1 MACRV
6 VIKQTVASGQSM
18 GAELSLEVSDASG
31 IGDAVPC
38 RGQKFEPDRIL
49 LQPAQT
55 EHPLKGYRKIAAP
68 FAIFRRKPAPEENC
82 HTGSIGGKSS

>member
-1 MACRV
+1 
-6 VIKQTVASGQSM
+6 M

-31 IGDAVPC
+31 IGDAVAR

-55 EHPLKGYRKIAAP
+55 EHPLKRHGKIAAA
-68 FAIFRRKPAPEENC
+68 FAIFRRKSAPEEDC
-82 HTGSIGGKSS
+82 HAGIIGGKSS